1 VAVDLLVRSEQR
13 PPYGD
18 ERCQRDGGGLRLVY
32 CHKCR
37 RPVARVL
44 LTPGSVVEIRC
55 RSCGEKHTEVGR

>member
-44 LTPGSVVEIRC
+44 LTPGSVVEIRVD
-55 RSCGEKHTEVGR
+55 H